1 MKTVGRGKSRFFIH
15 RHLAAFGSNTDVV
28 LCRRLGNPQCK
39 VGRSS
44 ADPGQV
50 RLSSYAPDASAMP
63 AARLRWLLYRRQTGW
78 FEGNINTDALS
89 RRSAA
94 TVESDIKALKVDA
107 H

>member
-1 MKTVGRGKSRFFIH
+1 
-15 RHLAAFGSNTDVV
+15 
-28 LCRRLGNPQCK
+28 
-39 VGRSS
+39 
-44 ADPGQV
+44 
-50 RLSSYAPDASAMP
+50 MP